1 MTAPYA
7 GFHHG
12 ASFMEHVHM
21 QECVRN
27 ARAAEV
33 SLRDGLR
40 SVAIGEAAHRSIV
53 ENRVV
58 KMSEVMS

>member
-1 MTAPYA
+1 
-7 GFHHG
+7 
-12 ASFMEHVHM
+12 M

-27 ARAAEV
+27 DRAAEV

-58 KMSEVMS
+58 KMSEVKS